1 MEILIDGS
9 HLDIYDKGISYRYD
23 SLRFAD
29 AIADTY
35 STDIELPRTKNNVAI
50 LGAYG
55 ELDRGQLFGKRIDA
69 TIMIEQQYDGYIQVT
84 RTTDSI
90 IYATAFLSYIPSKL
104 VDVDIH
110 KMLCVDHYDG
120 NASMTW
126 DGSINSYS
134 LTINDYELKIYN
146 DGVKGMDNGTNYHQ
160 YSTSVALDSMLQA
173 IGSYLGITINAPA
186 TEDAN
191 HRNYLIG
198 LGNRLDPRSKY
209 MLTFNTDTPL
219 LTYYKPVYV
228 KESGQSVFAE
238 YDHNTNDGIVVN
250 RACTLGMDCDF
261 RCNSSFNLAVYKN
274 GNLLTSNNSTSVG
287 GYHTVSLTNVNING
301 LADGD
306 AITFRAKSNLTNPPA
321 NCVVGGAVALKCL
334 STYLTQEDYNVR
346 AKFVHRTNYHPTFA
360 YVKTDGTAVSVATT
374 IADGDTFCKT
384 YVYGSFAGLTLKDLL
399 TSICWATDTKVQMS
413 GNTLSFVSATQ
424 SKTISA
430 DLESCAYADSHLYK
444 SNNVVTPDGESTP
457 LFTLTNDYLEDEG
470 TVHESCI
477 YRSIN
482 APFKIKQWGITIDN
496 ILPTFYQRIEQGVGI
511 GVCSSGSGQFTN
523 VISTYLGMSNI
534 AKCLMV
540 KGKTFDAISGYDYL
554 DIDGHRYMLVG
565 YDYDVDSQQY
575 NFEAFEI

>member
-9 HLDIYDKGISYRYD
+9 PLDIYDKGISYRYD

-35 STDIELPRTKNNVAI
+35 STDIELPRTKNNVSI

-110 KMLCVDHYDG
+110 KLLCYDHYYSA
-120 NASMTW
+120 ASMVW
-126 DGSINSYS
+126 DGSINSYE
-134 LTINDYELKIYN
+134 LTIPNYTIKIYN
-146 DGVKGMDNGTNYHQ
+146 DGVKGMDNGTNFHQ
-160 YSTSVALDSMLQA
+160 YSTSVALDAMLQA
-173 IGSYLGITINAPA
+173 IGSNLGITINAPA

-198 LGNRLDPRSKY
+198 LGNRLDPRCEY
-209 MLTFNTDTPL
+209 MLIYNSNSPL
-219 LTYYKPVYV
+219 TTSDQPLYV
-228 KESGQSVFAE
+228 QEAGQSVFAD
-238 YDHNTNDGIVVN
+238 YDHNTNTGIVVN
-250 RACTLGMDCDF
+250 RDCSLRLDIDF
-261 RCNSSFNLAVYKN
+261 RCNSSFNLSVMVN
-274 GNLLTSNNSTSVG
+274 GSLKTSNVSINAGT
-287 GYHTVSLTNVNING
+287 YHYINLSNINLNG
-301 LADGD
+301 LTDGD
-306 AITFRAKSNLTNPPA
+306 VITFVAKSTMTTPP
-321 NCVVGGAVALKCL
+321 NFCVLGGAVGLRCGA
-334 STYLTQEDYNVR
+334 SYLTQDDYNVQ
-346 AKFVHRTNYHPTFA
+346 AKFVHRTNYKPTYF
-360 YVKTDGTAVSVATT
+360 YKTTAGVDVSVPNNITLGT
-374 IADGDTFCKT
+374 TFCKT

-470 TVHESCI
+470 TIHESCI

-482 APFKIKQWGITIDN
+482 SPFKIKQWGITIDN

-511 GVCSSGSGQFTN
+511 GVCSTGSGQFTN
-523 VISTYLGMSNI
+523 VISSYLGMSNI

-565 YDYDVDSQQY
+565 YDYDVDTQQY